1 MIDAGRAHGI
11 DMKFSGVE
19 SMPFMRISNDPTMEM
34 MQDFCAEC
42 VKRGVF
48 VVSHHNHF
56 MNASL
61 TDADIKKTIEV
72 ADEAFAAIA
81 KMHPD
86 KIN

>member
-1 MIDAGRAHGI
+1 
-11 DMKFSGVE
+11 
-19 SMPFMRISNDPTMEM
+19 MPFMRITNDPTTEM

-48 VVSHHNHF
+48 FVSHHNHF